1 MQRISLVAIVLTGL
15 AALSGCTKNAA
26 TGHSQGNFLSR
37 EEEIQVGTQQMP
49 ALIQE
54 YGGVVPDPAAVA
66 YVNEIGHKIAAQVE
80 DQYKNMPW
88 EFTFLNSD
96 VINAFALPGGKVFV
110 SRALVEEM
118 TNEAQLAGVLGHEC
132 GHVTAEH
139 ADAAIGRR
147 MGLQIGAAAISVV
160 AGQSGSVLAQVAGEV
175 VVNSAG
181 VFMLKYD
188 RAQESEADELGIR
201 YMSRAGYNPM
211 GQVQVMEILKR
222 AAGGGSTPEFMST
235 HPLPQTRI
243 DDLKK
248 KLSGKKWAAM
258 VNSSSYV
265 YNENEFKTRCLD
277 RLKTLPAPKKSSAAI
292 DWNDPVQWCGL
303 CRERA
308 ERGMFERFGVVPQ

>member
-1 MQRISLVAIVLTGL
+1 MPRISFVAIVVAGL
-15 AALSGCTKNAA
+15 ASLAGCTKNVA
-26 TGHSQGNFLSR
+26 TGNSQSNFLSR
-37 EEEIQVGTQQMP
+37 EDEIQIGSEQMP

-54 YGGVVPDPAAVA
+54 YGGVVPDPALTG
-66 YVNEIGHKIAAQVE
+66 YLTEIGQKVAAQVE
-80 DQYKNMPW
+80 DQYKGLPW

-147 MGLQIGAAAISVV
+147 MGLQIGAAAISIF
-160 AGQSGSVLAQVAGEV
+160 AGSAGSAAAAVAGEV

-188 RAQESEADELGIR
+188 RNQESEADELGIR

-222 AAGGGSTPEFMST
+222 AAGDGGQPEFLST
-235 HPLPQTRI
+235 HPLPETRI
-243 DDLKK
+243 SDLKK
-248 KLSGKKWAAM
+248 KLSGKKWSAI
-258 VNSSSYV
+258 VNDPAYAF
-265 YNENEFKTRCLD
+265 NESQFKSRCLD
-277 RLKTLPAPKKSSAAI
+277 RLKTLPAAKKSASI
-292 DWNDPVQWCGL
+292 DWNDPLQWCGL
-303 CRERA
+303 CRERS
-308 ERGMFERFGVVPQ
+308 EQGMYERFGVVPQ

>member
-1 MQRISLVAIVLTGL
+1 MHRISLIGL
-15 AALSGCTKNAA
+15 GVVGLVSLAGCTKNAA
-26 TGHSQGNFLSR
+26 TGNSQSNFLSR
-37 EEEIQVGTQQMP
+37 EEEIQIGTEQTP
-49 ALIQE
+49 LLTQE
-54 YGGVVPDPAAVA
+54 YGGVVPDPALTA
-66 YVNEIGHKIAAQVE
+66 YLTEIGLKISAQVE
-80 DQYKNMPW
+80 DQYKGMPW

-110 SRALVEEM
+110 SRALVQEM

-147 MGLQIGAAAISVV
+147 MGLQIGAAAVSIF
-160 AGQSGSVLAQVAGEV
+160 AGSSGSTAAALAGEV

-188 RAQESEADELGIR
+188 RNQESEADELGVR

-222 AAGGGSTPEFMST
+222 AGGGGGQAEFLST
-235 HPLPQTRI
+235 HPLPETRI
-243 DDLKK
+243 ADLKK
-248 KLSGKKWAAM
+248 KLSGKKWAAI
-258 VNSSSYV
+258 VNDPAYV
-265 YNENEFKTRCLD
+265 YNDAEFKARCLD
-277 RLKTLPAPKKSSAAI
+277 RLKTLPAPKKSASI
-292 DWNDPVQWCGL
+292 DWNDPVTWCGI
-303 CRERA
+303 CRERS

>member
-1 MQRISLVAIVLTGL
+1 MQRTLLIGLGVGGLFSLV
-15 AALSGCTKNAA
+15 GCTKNVA
-26 TGHSQGNFLSR
+26 TGNSQGNFLSR
-37 EEEIQVGTQQMP
+37 EDEIQIGSQQAP
-49 ALIQE
+49 LLTQE
-54 YGGVVPDPAAVA
+54 YGGVVPDATLTA
-66 YVNEIGHKIAAQVE
+66 YLTEIGSKISAQVE

-139 ADAAIGRR
+139 ADAAIGRQ
-147 MGLQIGAAAISVV
+147 MGLQVGAAAVSIF
-160 AGQSGSVLAQVAGEV
+160 AGSSGSAVAAVAGEV
-175 VVNSAG
+175 LVNSAG

-222 AAGGGSTPEFMST
+222 AAGGGGQPEFLST
-235 HPLPQTRI
+235 HPLPETRI
-243 DDLKK
+243 AELKQ
-248 KLSGKKWAAM
+248 KLSRKRWAAM
-258 VNSSSYV
+258 VNDPAYV
-265 YNENEFKTRCLD
+265 YNENEFKTRCLN
-277 RLKTLPAPKKSSAAI
+277 RLKALPAPAKSASI
-292 DWNDPVQWCGL
+292 DWNNPLQWCGI

-308 ERGMFERFGVVPQ
+308 GKGMFERFGVVAQ